1 MSLMKHDRKRERV
14 ALPWERPQRPWRR
27 LLRAAHIRSL
37 LAWALLA
44 GLAFG
49 VYEYAL
55 RTRLERDTT
64 VAIAQTQQ
72 AIAQFRMDTGRCPDS
87 ASELVHPPI
96 SHKRYLRAVP
106 RDAWNRPL
114 RIQCP
119 GYFEDEAD
127 VISAGPSGSLLTD
140 DNIQ

>member
-1 MSLMKHDRKRERV
+1 MSLMKRHRKTERV

-27 LLRAAHIRSL
+27 LLRAARIRSL

-44 GLAFG
+44 ALGFG

-55 RTRLERDTT
+55 RARLERDTA
-64 VAIAQTQQ
+64 VVIAQTKQ
-72 AIAQFRMDTGRCPDS
+72 AVAQFRMDSGRCPES
-87 ASELVHPPI
+87 AAELVHPPI

-114 RIQCP
+114 WIQCP

-127 VISAGPSGSLLTD
+127 VISAGPSGSLRTD